1 MKKPVYVVSQI
12 WIAAAVVYAIYEAI
26 SETGLFSKILSWEL
40 TTLGRAWVTP
50 TAVATA
56 MIYALPGFVGL
67 KFTKEQSQPDPV
79 KSART
84 AATVLLTAGTLII
97 LAGLGAYAVGRF
109 YKPAQSA
116 ATPDAQSKLGFLNLN
131 QTSEPPPLNNA
142 LGWTVSGTLHREIKY
157 SLEEKGAGPDKTTVY
172 CPLVASN
179 WKPSDPVRIFLH
191 TDVNAY
197 IAVFELPTAA
207 VTRGYKQINFSESSP
222 IQTTIEGT
230 LTRNALPDY
239 ARNYFEKAGVR
250 ISEDNLVLEAKPFLG
265 QSSSTGWNEF
275 ARTSWI
281 AAFLGLIIGAPI
293 LFAGALALNR
303 AKKQRLQNNISA

>member
-1 MKKPVYVVSQI
+1 
-12 WIAAAVVYAIYEAI
+12 
-26 SETGLFSKILSWEL
+26 ILSWEL

-50 TAVATA
+50 TAGGNA
-56 MIYALPGFVGL
+56 MIYAFPGFVGL
-67 KFTKEQSQPDPV
+67 EVPKEQSQPDPV
-79 KSART
+79 KRAPT
-84 AATVLLTAGTLII
+84 AATVLLTAGPLINI
-97 LAGLGAYAVGRF
+97 PGLRRCGVGRF

-230 LTRNALPDY
+230 
-239 ARNYFEKAGVR
+239 
-250 ISEDNLVLEAKPFLG
+250 
-265 QSSSTGWNEF
+265 
-275 ARTSWI
+275 
-281 AAFLGLIIGAPI
+281 
-293 LFAGALALNR
+293 
-303 AKKQRLQNNISA
+303 